1 MTEWWT
7 YHLSD
12 FLLFSSAT
20 YRRLFELYN
29 AALWP
34 AQPVVAAASVGLIV
48 GLLRQRPWA
57 PRATTVALGLAWLW
71 TAWAFHLQRY
81 ATINW
86 AATWFAGAFAAQGL
100 LLLASSVASM
110 APVAP
115 GPPVVGTLHRV
126 GLILLL
132 YALVGPALLI
142 GAQGVS
148 WQQTEVLGLAP
159 DPTTVGTL
167 GLLLM
172 LPPARTNGR
181 PGAPRWQWAL
191 WPIPLLWCGISG
203 ATLWA
208 MHRPDAL
215 VLPVAAALALL
226 TAWRGPRPGW
236 RALPD

>member
-34 AQPVVAAASVGLIV
+34 AQPVVVVASLGLTV

-86 AATWFAGAFAAQGL
+86 AATWFAGAFAVQGL

-110 APVAP
+110 APAAP
-115 GPPVVGTLHRV
+115 APLMVRTLRRV
-126 GLILLL
+126 GCVLLL

-142 GAQGVS
+142 GAQGLS
-148 WQQTEVLGLAP
+148 WRQTEVLGLAP

-181 PGAPRWQWAL
+181 LGAPRWQWAL

-226 TAWRGPRPGW
+226 TAWRCPRPV
-236 RALPD
+236 RQAPPD